1 MKQHYIVGIDE
12 VGRGPLAGPVTV
24 AAVMLPATWRM
35 RHAQWG
41 NRRIPL
47 RDSKR
52 LSAAHREVWFRHIKT
67 NSLVACA
74 VSHVTPRVIDRI
86 NISRAAN
93 LAATRA
99 LRRLATSRWPLA
111 TRVKVFLDG
120 GLFADTSSLVASGY
134 RLVAHTIIRGD
145 EKYAAIKLASII
157 AKVRRD
163 RYMTKKHKA
172 FPQYGFAAHKGYGTK
187 AHYRALRKHGPS
199 PLHRLTFLH

>member
-1 MKQHYIVGIDE
+1 MTYLKYHHDHGDDNDRDRRLLYLKAMKQHYIVGIDE

-24 AAVMLPATWRM
+24 AAVAAPVNAKFKNQN
-35 RHAQWG
+35 AK
-41 NRRIPL
+41 L

-52 LSAAHREVWFRHIKT
+52 LSARQREAWLEWMRNQPRIFF
-67 NSLVACA
+67 A

-134 RLVAHTIIRGD
+134 RLVAHTLIPGA
-145 EKYAAIKLASII
+145 EKNAPTKLSSII
-157 AKVRRD
+157 
-163 RYMTKKHKA
+163 
-172 FPQYGFAAHKGYGTK
+172 F
-187 AHYRALRKHGPS
+187 
-199 PLHRLTFLH
+199 